1 MLLSSSV
8 GLGLLEVKT
17 FPCPLTDYSCKTTV
31 LNDRPPPLFT
41 GGTKFHNTFIEDFA
55 TIFSFQVLFN
65 LFKRSFIFF
74 TLPCSYCCHC
84 CLIYSNFILFFGIKE
99 YYRLFMNSEIIMFFN
114 HFLVIKVTFAIFIST
129 LQQSESDT

>member
-17 FPCPLTDYSCKTTV
+17 FPSPLTDYNCKTTV
-31 LNDRPPPLFT
+31 LNDRPPPLVT

-74 TLPCSYCCHC
+74 YL
-84 CLIYSNFILFFGIKE
+84 
-99 YYRLFMNSEIIMFFN
+99 
-114 HFLVIKVTFAIFIST
+114 T
-129 LQQSESDT
+129 LQLLLPLLPHLQQLHTLFWH